1 MLIIGSTL
9 FMPAAPPPPDFS
21 SENKDMPDA
30 LKRELRKIYH
40 WADDN
45 KKESRRDELKFW
57 ALKLPATLI
66 AASSGIT
73 SHFDISLISTIL
85 ASIASVLVVI
95 DGVVRPGKLRDLHHY
110 AHFELCELADEV
122 SSEWSKEV
130 LNGVKAEN
138 TIATELM
145 EKIKDQKR
153 RISKYLKQNEAPLFN
168 Q

>member
-1 MLIIGSTL
+1 ML
-9 FMPAAPPPPDFS
+9 MPPPKHDN
-21 SENKDMPDA
+21 ENKDMPDA
-30 LKRELRKIYH
+30 LKQEIRKIYH
-40 WADDN
+40 WADGN
-45 KKESRRDELKFW
+45 KKESKRDELNFW

-73 SHFDISLISTIL
+73 SHFDIPLISTIL

-110 AHFELCELADEV
+110 AHFELCELADEI

-130 LNGVKAEN
+130 LNGEKAEN
-138 TIATELM
+138 SIAAELM
-145 EKIKDQKR
+145 EKIREEKR
-153 RISKYLKQNEAPLFN
+153 RISKYLKQNEAPSFN